1 MFRLQSLWKEKFLHK
16 HISFECKKG
25 FRSKPR
31 FGNFLTF
38 FFFVPF
44 PHYMIIFSLL
54 CINIFFKASWLVVA
68 KKNKNMSVDF
78 LMKIF

>member
-1 MFRLQSLWKEKFLHK
+1 MQSYKKVW
-16 HISFECKKG
+16 KKG
-25 FRSKPR
+25 VQTQTQVWKPD
-31 FGNFLTF
+31 L
-38 FFFVPF
+38 FVPF

-54 CINIFFKASWLVVA
+54 CINIFFKASWLVVG